1 MELRKAFIVCIN
13 FVSLKSNELLNDAKL
28 CFFDTKTAMLSNF
41 LRKIKAIC
49 PNLSKSLHTM
59 PQITC
64 YNYYNKSINKPL
76 TIAR

>member
-28 CFFDTKTAMLSNF
+28 CFFDTKTVILSNF

-49 PNLSKSLHTM
+49 FNLSKLPNTHLK
-59 PQITC
+59 ITS
-64 YNYYNKSINKPL
+64 YNRYNKAIN
-76 TIAR
+76 